1 MTSMR
6 IAAALLAAILLL
18 PAAPAGAVPFVVR
31 LGIER
36 IVIDAP
42 PGFTDTVELASPR
55 LQSLSEALTSAS
67 NRVLMFALTDADVR
81 NFTVGERIEAR
92 RYALVVTPK
101 GLEGTR
107 VTPKQFS
114 ELVSDAAQG
123 LGAKVDAPDLIKFL
137 KEQPIGKLHLLA
149 ELKREPEI
157 VSVLVAVR
165 LPELPGEKFYN
176 FSTAQYQVSTETLM
190 LVRGKAVRLSAYTL
204 YDSPADLEWVREIT
218 RRWQDELLRLNR

>member
-1 MTSMR
+1 MR
-6 IAAALLAAILLL
+6 IVAALLAVFSLNCA
-18 PAAPAGAVPFVVR
+18 AAPFIVR

-55 LQSLSEALTSAS
+55 LQSLSETLTSAS
-67 NRVLMFALTDADVR
+67 NRVLLFALTDADVR
-81 NFTVGERIEAR
+81 NFTVGERIEGR

-101 GLEGTR
+101 GLESTR

-114 ELVSDAAQG
+114 ELASDAAQS
-123 LGAKVDAPDLIKFL
+123 LGAKVDAPDLVQFL
-137 KEQPIGKLHLLA
+137 KGQPIGKLNLIA

-165 LPELPGEKFYN
+165 LPEVPGEKFWN
-176 FSTAQYQVSTETLM
+176 FATPQYQVSTETLM
-190 LVRGKAVRLSAYTL
+190 LVRGKALRVSAYSL
-204 YDSPADLEWVREIT
+204 YDGPADLEWVREIS
-218 RRWQDELLRLNR
+218 RRWQEELLRLNR